1 MTTAGSFVIAERYAR
16 ALLGVALDG
25 DDQTDRPDKTIDPD
39 KIERELSE
47 IAALLESQPKLADAL
62 STPAIAAE
70 TRVAILD
77 EVISG
82 QSLTGATVNL
92 LRLLTSRERMSV
104 FGLIIEQYR
113 KLLLEHKQ
121 IQPGEVTSAHPL
133 SDQQQ
138 KRLADGLG
146 EALGKTMELT
156 FSHDAKL
163 VAGLVVRVSNCVY
176 DASVIRQL
184 ERVKEKALS
193 SL

>member
-1 MTTAGSFVIAERYAR
+1 MSTAGSFVIAERYAR
-16 ALLGVALDG
+16 ALLGVVLDKN
-25 DDQTDRPDKTIDPD
+25 DKKVDPD

-47 IAALLESQPKLADAL
+47 IAALLESQPELADAL
-62 STPAIAAE
+62 STPAIAAQ

-113 KLLLEHKQ
+113 NLLLEHKQ

-133 SDQQQ
+133 NDRQQ

-156 FSHDAKL
+156 FSNDAKL
-163 VAGLVVRVSNCVY
+163 IGGLVVRVSNRVY

>member
-1 MTTAGSFVIAERYAR
+1 M
-16 ALLGVALDG
+16 
-25 DDQTDRPDKTIDPD
+25 
-39 KIERELSE
+39 
-47 IAALLESQPKLADAL
+47 
-62 STPAIAAE
+62 
-70 TRVAILD
+70 
-77 EVISG
+77 
-82 QSLTGATVNL
+82 
-92 LRLLTSRERMSV
+92 
-104 FGLIIEQYR
+104 
-113 KLLLEHKQ
+113 
-121 IQPGEVTSAHPL
+121 TSAHPL

-163 VAGLVVRVSNCVY
+163 VAGLVVRVSNRVY

>member
-1 MTTAGSFVIAERYAR
+1 MTTAGSFVIAKRYAR
-16 ALLGVALDG
+16 ALLEVALDKN
-25 DDQTDRPDKTIDPD
+25 DKNADPD
-39 KIERELSE
+39 TIERELSE
-47 IAALLESQPKLADAL
+47 IGALLESHPALANAL

-70 TRVAILD
+70 TRVAVLK

-82 QSLTGATVNL
+82 QSLADATVNL
-92 LRLLTSRERMSV
+92 LRLLTLRERMPV
-104 FGLIIEQYR
+104 FGLIVEHYR
-113 KLLLEHKQ
+113 KLLLEHKR

-133 SDQQQ
+133 NGRQQ
-138 KRLADGLG
+138 KRLSDGLG

-156 FSHDAKL
+156 FSNDPKL
-163 VAGLVVRVSNCVY
+163 VGGLVVRVGNRIY